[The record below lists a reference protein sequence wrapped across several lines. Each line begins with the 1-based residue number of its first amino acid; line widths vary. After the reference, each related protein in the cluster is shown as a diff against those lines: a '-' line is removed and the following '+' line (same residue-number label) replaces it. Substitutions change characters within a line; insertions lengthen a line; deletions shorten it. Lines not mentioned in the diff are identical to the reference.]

1 MSSETTVQSFWLEE
15 VSNNNH
21 DDPDNNNN
29 NKTTHIQ
36 ISWVPQQKES

>member
-29 NKTTHIQ
+29 KTTHIQ